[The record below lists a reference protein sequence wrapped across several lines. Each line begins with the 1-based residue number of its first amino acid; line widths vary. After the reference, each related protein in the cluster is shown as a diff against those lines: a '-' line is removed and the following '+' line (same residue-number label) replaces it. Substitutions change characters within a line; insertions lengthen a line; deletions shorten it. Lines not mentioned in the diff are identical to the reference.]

1 MLFRTVYGPELQAIY
16 AFVAQQSAQVR
27 SPSRQTIHQAFLSG
41 YSNNEM
47 GSTQSV
53 DDALSFLLSAG
64 LVLERSGDFAAA
76 GDDARFRVLLLRA
89 MRRLETG
96 QQEPIHPTDALYS
109 LLLSEL
115 FVRPNCLFLPDLHGA
130 ANELRQVQE
139 VGGLSREK
147 VQAWKRVM
155 EYLGV
160 GRRVGGGWM
169 CAYSPDLI
177 AEIIQ
182 TWEHQQ
188 GTLQS
193 LLEDCLIRVLPFE
206 SQSSDLADC
215 IAAPLEYLAQQGR
228 IALYPL
234 QDSPG
239 KPYFGARRWRGI
251 ESKCDGQA

>member
-16 AFVAQQSAQVR
+16 AFIAYQSAQGH

-47 GSTQSV
+47 GSTQSI

-64 LVLERSGDFAAA
+64 LVQERSGNFAAT
-76 GDDARFRVLLLRA
+76 DNDTRFDIQLLQA

-96 QQEPIHPTDALYS
+96 RQAAIHPTDALYS

-147 VQAWKRVM
+147 IQAWKRVM
-155 EYLGV
+155 TYLGV
-160 GRRVGGGWM
+160 GRRVGSSWM

-193 LLEDCLIRVLPFE
+193 LLEDCLARVLPFE
-206 SQSSDLADC
+206 SQGGDLADC

-251 ESKCDGQA
+251 ERKRA